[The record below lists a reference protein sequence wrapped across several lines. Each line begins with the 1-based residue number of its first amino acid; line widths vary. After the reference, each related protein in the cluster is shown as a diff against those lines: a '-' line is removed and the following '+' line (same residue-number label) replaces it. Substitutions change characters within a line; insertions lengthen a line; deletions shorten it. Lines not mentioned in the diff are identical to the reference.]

1 MQINQSVNQSVS
13 QTTLQTLETALQTCM
28 LADKHALRRK
38 LRDVADLIKLADE
51 NARLKSQRLLGEI
64 AQKVRTSQQKYA
76 ARLASLPKPEYPLE
90 LPVSARRDEIAAA
103 ISKNQV
109 VIVCGETGSGKTTQL
124 PKICLELGRGVA
136 GFIGHTQPRRIAAR
150 SVASRIAQELNSPLG
165 EVVGYKVRFNDKI
178 TEGSYVKLMTDGILL
193 AETQGDKFLNAY
205 DTIIIDEAH
214 ERSLNIDFLLGYLK
228 QLLPKRPDLKV
239 IVTSATIDATRFSSH
254 FSAQTSVGVI
264 KAAPVIEV
272 SGRTY
277 PVEIR
282 YRPLG
287 SAGFRAKESA
297 QAENAQF
304 DLDEETDT
312 TLDNIP
318 AGSILGITKKAKTES
333 RWLEEDDEEEAIE
346 EAIMD
351 AADDLLRQGDGDILV
366 FLPGEREIRD
376 VAEHLRKY
384 QGRSTKL
391 KHIEVLPLFARLS
404 IEDQQKIFKPHS
416 ARRIVLATNV
426 AETSLTVP
434 GIKYVIDAGLARM
447 NRYSVRAKV
456 EQLQIEKISQA
467 AAKQRAGRCG
477 RVSNGICVR
486 LYSEQD
492 FDGRPEFTEPEIL
505 RSSLASVILRMAAL
519 RLGDIG
525 DFPFIES
532 PSSRLIADGY
542 LLLQELGAV
551 DSNRQITEIGL
562 QLAKLPLD
570 PRVGRMILAAK
581 RENCLSEILVI
592 ASVLSMQDPRERPM
606 DKREAADNA
615 HAKFIGEGSDFM
627 SYLKIW
633 DFYDSALKT
642 KKSNKDLLNICHANF
657 LSFLRLKEWRELH
670 GQILQIVEELG
681 FLIPSPFKGEGKDGG
696 KNLAHISK
704 TSPSRPISP
713 SPQPLS
719 HQGRGVLSSSPQ
731 QRKTPYPLVGE
742 GVHVLES
749 AKEATFEQIHKSL
762 LAGLLGNIGFKDG
775 DNDSYA
781 GARGIRF
788 FVAPGS
794 GLKKIR
800 PKWVIAAELVD
811 TSKLYARCVAKIE
824 PDWIEPLARGLT
836 ESTYSDPRWDRKMGM
851 VNAWERVS
859 LYGLTIIPKRRV
871 HYGPINPTESR
882 EIFIREAL
890 ALGELDTKAR
900 FYVENERLIAEVEE
914 LEHKARRQDVL
925 VDEHQLFAFYDSKV
939 PADITNAA
947 SFEQWREGA
956 EKLNPRLLY
965 LTRDDLMRHGAD
977 AITAVQFPE
986 TLLLRQF
993 GRSDALVANH
1003 SKGNRD
1009 EGVAP
1014 TNVLI
1019 SLKYRF
1025 EPSHILDGVT
1035 AAVPLALLN
1044 QLDPT
1049 PTEWLVPGMLRE
1061 KLTYLIKALPKAFRR
1076 VCVPVP
1082 EFVTGFLDEISNPT
1096 SSFRRKSESSDLTTT
1111 TLDSDFRRNDGKGD
1125 DEWQN
1130 LPLLETLAAYIQ
1142 HKTTLKISKD
1152 DWVLAEMPVHHLMN
1166 FSIVDDA
1173 GRELAMGRDW
1183 RALQKQLGQAAQ
1195 LTFRN
1200 TSPDIEKTGL
1210 KQWDFGDLPQT
1221 LSFERD
1227 SLKVTGYPALED
1239 NIDAVSVKL
1248 FDTAREAEISHRQ
1261 GVCRLM
1267 RFELQAQIKQ
1277 LEKGLPNFNQYAL
1290 AFRSIISPDDLREDM
1305 LTAIADRAFIGE
1317 DDLPRTNA
1325 DFMKLKARARTRLPA
1340 VSEAIARQAQAIA
1353 TEYQLLAAKQA
1364 QMPATVNRLKRD
1376 VESQTQLLV
1385 YKNCFTQTPW
1395 EYLQNIPRYLKAL
1408 RLRIEKQPA
1417 NPERD
1422 GKNAASVG
1430 ALWQKWQDKINQLQT
1445 AGSLILPALQDYRWL
1460 IEELRVSLFAQEL
1473 KTPFPVSIKRL
1484 EKTWAEINH

>member
-1 MQINQSVNQSVS
+1 MNANKLVNQQSFV
-13 QTTLQTLETALQTCM
+13 LNPANLETVLQICM
-28 LADKHALRRK
+28 LSDRHGLRRK
-38 LRDVADLIKLADE
+38 LRDVADLQRLANE
-51 NARLKSQRLLGEI
+51 NSISKAQRLLGEI
-64 AQKVRTSQQKYA
+64 SQTIHKSQQKYQQ
-76 ARLASLPKPEYPLE
+76 RLASLPKPEYPLE
-90 LPVSARRDEIAAA
+90 LPVSSRRDEISEA
-103 ISKNQV
+103 IKKNQV

-124 PKICLELGRGVA
+124 PKICLELGRGVS
-136 GFIGHTQPRRIAAR
+136 GLIGHTQPRRIAAR
-150 SVASRIAQELNSPLG
+150 SVASRIAQELQSPLG
-165 EVVGYKVRFNDKI
+165 EVVGYKVRFNDKLS
-178 TEGSYVKLMTDGILL
+178 ESSYIKLMTDGILL

-228 QLLPKRPDLKV
+228 QLLPKRPDLKI
-239 IVTSATIDATRFSSH
+239 IVTSATIDADRFSKH
-254 FSAQTSVGVI
+254 FND
-264 KAAPVIEV
+264 APVIEV

-287 SAGFRAKESA
+287 KAGFRAKESA
-297 QAENAQF
+297 DAENAQF
-304 DLDEETDT
+304 DLEDET
-312 TLDNIP
+312 IF
-318 AGSILGITKKAKTES
+318 GIARKAKTEA

-346 EAIMD
+346 EAILD

-376 VAEHLRKY
+376 VADHLRKY
-384 QGRSTKL
+384 QGRSAKL

-416 ARRIVLATNV
+416 LRRIVLATNV

-434 GIKYVIDAGLARM
+434 GIKYVIDAGLARV
-447 NRYSVRAKV
+447 NRYSPRAKV

-486 LYSEQD
+486 LYSEED
-492 FDGRPEFTEPEIL
+492 FNGRYEFTEPEIL
-505 RSSLASVILRMAAL
+505 RSSLAAVILRMAAL
-519 RLGDIG
+519 RLGDVTE
-525 DFPFIES
+525 FPFIEA

-551 DSNRQITEIGL
+551 NAQRQITETGL

-581 RENCLSEILVI
+581 REHCLKEILII
-592 ASVLSMQDPRERPM
+592 ASVLSIQDPRERPM
-606 DKREAADNA
+606 DKREAADQA
-615 HAKFIGEGSDFM
+615 HSKFAADSSDFM
-627 SYLKIW
+627 GYLKLW
-633 DFYDSALKT
+633 DFFDNALKT
-642 KKSNKDLLNICHANF
+642 KKSNKDLLNQCHSNF

-670 GQILQIVEELG
+670 GQLLEIVEEMG
-681 FLIPSPFKGEGKDGG
+681 FKRNE
-696 KNLAHISK
+696 
-704 TSPSRPISP
+704 
-713 SPQPLS
+713 
-719 HQGRGVLSSSPQ
+719 
-731 QRKTPYPLVGE
+731 
-742 GVHVLES
+742 
-749 AKEATFEQIHKSL
+749 KEATYEQVHKAL

-775 DNDSYA
+775 ESESYA

-788 FVAPGS
+788 HIAPGS
-794 GLKKIR
+794 SLKKAR

-824 PDWIEPLARGLT
+824 PDWIEPLARGLS
-836 ESTYSDPRWDRKMGM
+836 ESQYSDPRWDRKMGM

-871 HYGPINPTESR
+871 HYGPINPKESR

-890 ALGELDTKAR
+890 ANGEFDTRAA
-900 FYVENERLIAEVEE
+900 FFIANEKLIAEVEE

-925 VDEHQLFAFYDSKV
+925 IDEHQLFAFYDSKI
-939 PADITNAA
+939 PADIFNAA
-947 SFEQWREGA
+947 SFEKWRMDA

-977 AITAVQFPE
+977 AVTAVQFPE
-986 TLLLRQF
+986 KILL
-993 GRSDALVANH
+993 D
-1003 SKGNRD
+1003 
-1009 EGVAP
+1009 GVE
-1014 TNVLI
+1014 I

-1025 EPSHILDGVT
+1025 EPGHVLDGVT

-1044 QLDPT
+1044 QLDPM

-1061 KLTYLIKALPKAFRR
+1061 KLTYLIKVLPKTYRR

-1082 EFVTGFLDEISNPT
+1082 EFVTGFLGYIENKPMA
-1096 SSFRRKSESSDLTTT
+1096 
-1111 TLDSDFRRNDGKGD
+1111 
-1125 DEWQN
+1125 
-1130 LPLLETLAAYIQ
+1130 PLLETLAAYIQ
-1142 HKTTLKISKD
+1142 QKTTLKISKE
-1152 DWVLAEMPVHHLMN
+1152 DWSLSEIPPHHLMN
-1166 FSIVDDA
+1166 FSVLDDA

-1183 RALQKQLGQAAQ
+1183 NSLKKQLGSAAQ

-1200 TSPDIEKTGL
+1200 TSPSIEKTGL
-1210 KQWDFGDLPQT
+1210 KQWDFGDLPRT

-1227 SLKVTGYPALED
+1227 GLKVTGYPALED
-1239 NIDAVSVKL
+1239 DIEAVSVRL
-1248 FDTAREAEISHRQ
+1248 FDTESEAELSHRK

-1267 RFELQAQIKQ
+1267 RFELKEQIKQ
-1277 LEKGLPNFNQYAL
+1277 LEKSLPNFNQYAL
-1290 AFRSIISPDDLREDM
+1290 SLRNIMSPEELREDM
-1305 LTAIADRAFIGE
+1305 LIAIADRAFIGE
-1317 DDLPRTNA
+1317 DELPRTNA

-1340 VSEAIARQAQAIA
+1340 VTEAVARQAQAIT
-1353 TEYQLLAAKQA
+1353 TEYQLLMNQQAK
-1364 QMPATVNRLKRD
+1364 MPATINRLKRD
-1376 VESQTQLLV
+1376 LDTQVSFLV
-1385 YKNCFTQTPW
+1385 YKGCFSQTPW
-1395 EYLQNIPRYLKAL
+1395 EYLQQIPRYLKAL

-1422 GKNAASVG
+1422 GKNAASIG
-1430 ALWQKWQDKINQLQT
+1430 LIWQKWQDKINQIN
-1445 AGSLILPALQDYRWL
+1445 ASGRLIPRALQDYRWL

-1484 EKTWAEINH
+1484 EKTWQDLTNS

>member
-1 MQINQSVNQSVS
+1 MQTSPLNIPQLLKSLSS
-13 QTTLQTLETALQTCM
+13 CM
-28 LADKHALRRK
+28 LADKFRLRSQLNQAQSQISQNKPIEKSLAEVARK
-38 LRDVADLIKLADE
+38 IQQSQAKYQH
-51 NARLKSQRLLGEI
+51 RL
-64 AQKVRTSQQKYA
+64 TN
-76 ARLASLPKPEYPLE
+76 LPKPEYPLE
-90 LPVSARRDEIAAA
+90 LPVSGKKAEIAAA
-103 ISKNQV
+103 IASNQV
-109 VIVCGETGSGKTTQL
+109 VIICGETGSGKTTQI

-136 GFIGHTQPRRIAAR
+136 GLIGHTQPRRIAAR
-150 SVASRIAQELNSPLG
+150 SVASRIAQELQSPLG
-165 EVVGYKVRFNDKI
+165 EVVGYKVRFNDKLS
-178 TEGSYVKLMTDGILL
+178 ECSYVKLMTDGILL
-193 AETQGDKFLNAY
+193 AETQGDKFLHAY

-239 IVTSATIDATRFSSH
+239 IVTSATIDADRFSKH
-254 FSAQTSVGVI
+254 FNG
-264 KAAPVIEV
+264 APVIEV

-287 SAGFRAKESA
+287 KGGYRSKESVES
-297 QAENAQF
+297 ENAQF
-304 DLDEETDT
+304 DADDET
-312 TLDNIP
+312 IF
-318 AGSILGITKKAKTES
+318 GIARKAKTEA

-376 VAEHLRKY
+376 TAEHLRKY
-384 QGRSTKL
+384 QGRSAKL

-404 IEDQQKIFKPHS
+404 IEDQQKIFRPHS
-416 ARRIVLATNV
+416 SRRIVLATNV

-447 NRYSVRAKV
+447 NRYSTRAKV
-456 EQLQIEKISQA
+456 EQLQIEKVSQA

-486 LYSEQD
+486 LYSEVD
-492 FDGRPEFTEPEIL
+492 FDSRPEFTEPEIL

-519 RLGDIG
+519 RLGDVTE
-525 DFPFIES
+525 FPFIEP
-532 PSSRLIADGY
+532 PSTRLIADGY

-551 DSNRQITEIGL
+551 DSKRQITETGL

-581 RENCLSEILVI
+581 RENCLSEILII

-615 HAKFIGEGSDFM
+615 HSKFATEGSDFM

-633 DFYDSALKT
+633 DFYDNALKT
-642 KKSNKDLLNICHANF
+642 KKSNKDLLNQCHANF

-670 GQILQIVEELG
+670 RQIKQITEELG
-681 FLIPSPFKGEGKDGG
+681 LKLNVEPA
-696 KNLAHISK
+696 N
-704 TSPSRPISP
+704 
-713 SPQPLS
+713 
-719 HQGRGVLSSSPQ
+719 
-731 QRKTPYPLVGE
+731 
-742 GVHVLES
+742 
-749 AKEATFEQIHKSL
+749 FEQIHKAL

-794 GLKKIR
+794 TLKKTR

-836 ESTYSDPRWDRKMGM
+836 ESQYSDPRWDRKMGM

-871 HYGPINPTESR
+871 HYGPINSQESR

-890 ALGELDTKAR
+890 ANGEFDTKSA
-900 FYVENERLIAEVEE
+900 FFTANERLIAEVEE

-925 VDEHQLFAFYDSKV
+925 VDEHQLFAFYDSKI
-939 PADITNAA
+939 PADIFNAA
-947 SFEQWREGA
+947 SFEKWREGA
-956 EKLNPRLLY
+956 EKLNPKLLY

-986 TLLLRQF
+986 KMVLRGIDGKQ
-993 GRSDALVANH
+993 SI
-1003 SKGNRD
+1003 
-1009 EGVAP
+1009 EIP
-1014 TNVLI
+1014 
-1019 SLKYRF
+1019 LKYRF

-1035 AAVPLALLN
+1035 ATVPLALLN

-1049 PTEWLVPGMLRE
+1049 ATEWLVPGMLRE
-1061 KLTYLIKALPKAFRR
+1061 KLTYLVKALPKNFRR

-1082 EFVTGFLDEISNPT
+1082 EFVTGFLEQNPIAQAPI
-1096 SSFRRKSESSDLTTT
+1096 K
-1111 TLDSDFRRNDGKGD
+1111 
-1125 DEWQN
+1125 
-1130 LPLLETLAAYIQ
+1130 PLLAAHIQ
-1142 HKTTLKISKD
+1142 RVTTLKIGVE
-1152 DWVLAEMPVHHLMN
+1152 DWVDETPTHLLMN
-1166 FSIVDDA
+1166 FSVVDDA

-1227 SLKVTGYPALED
+1227 GLKVTGYPALED
-1239 NIDAVSVKL
+1239 NIDSVSVKL
-1248 FDTAREAEISHRQ
+1248 FDTAIEADANLRK

-1267 RFELQAQIKQ
+1267 RFELKEQIKQ
-1277 LEKGLPNFNQYAL
+1277 LEKSLPNFNQYAL
-1290 AFRSIISPDDLREDM
+1290 TFRNIMSPDDLREDM
-1305 LTAIADRAFIGE
+1305 ITAIADRAFIGE

-1325 DFMKLKARARTRLPA
+1325 DFMKLKTRARTRLPA
-1340 VSEAIARQAQAIA
+1340 VSQAIVRQVQAVA
-1353 TEYQLLAAKQA
+1353 TEYQALINMQAK
-1364 QMPATVNRLKRD
+1364 MPATVNRLKKD
-1376 VESQTQLLV
+1376 VESQISCLV

-1395 EYLQNIPRYLKAL
+1395 EYLQHIPRYLKAL
-1408 RLRIEKQPA
+1408 NLRIQKQPA
-1417 NPERD
+1417 NPDRD

-1430 ALWQKWQDKINQLQT
+1430 LIWQKWQDKMNSLQQ
-1445 AGSLILPALQDYRWL
+1445 SHMNIPPALQDFRWL

-1473 KTPFPVSIKRL
+1473 KTPMPISTKRL
-1484 EKTWAEINH
+1484 DKIWAEMRF

>member
-1 MQINQSVNQSVS
+1 
-13 QTTLQTLETALQTCM
+13 M
-28 LADKHALRRK
+28 LADKLRLRSQLNQAQSQISQNKPIEKSLAEVALK
-38 LRDVADLIKLADE
+38 IQQSQAKYQ
-51 NARLKSQRLLGEI
+51 QRL
-64 AQKVRTSQQKYA
+64 AN
-76 ARLASLPKPEYPLE
+76 LPKPEYPLE
-90 LPVSARRDEIAAA
+90 LPVSGKKAEIAAA
-103 ISKNQV
+103 IASNQV
-109 VIVCGETGSGKTTQL
+109 VIICGETGSGKTTQI

-136 GFIGHTQPRRIAAR
+136 GLIGHTQPRRIAAR
-150 SVASRIAQELNSPLG
+150 SVASRIAQELQSPLG
-165 EVVGYKVRFNDKI
+165 EVVGYKVRFNDKLS
-178 TEGSYVKLMTDGILL
+178 EGTYVKLMTDGILL

-239 IVTSATIDATRFSSH
+239 IVTSATIDADRFSKH
-254 FSAQTSVGVI
+254 FNG
-264 KAAPVIEV
+264 APVIEV

-287 SAGFRAKESA
+287 KAGFRTKETGEP
-297 QAENAQF
+297 ENAQF
-304 DLDEETDT
+304 DADDET
-312 TLDNIP
+312 IF
-318 AGSILGITKKAKTES
+318 GIARKAKTEA

-366 FLPGEREIRD
+366 FLPGEREICD
-376 VAEHLRKY
+376 TAEHLRKY
-384 QGRSTKL
+384 QGRSAKL

-416 ARRIVLATNV
+416 SRRIVLATNV

-447 NRYSVRAKV
+447 NRYSTRAKV

-486 LYSEQD
+486 LYSEVD
-492 FDGRPEFTEPEIL
+492 FDSRPEFTEPEIL

-519 RLGDIG
+519 RLGDVTE
-525 DFPFIES
+525 FPFIEP
-532 PSSRLIADGY
+532 PSTRLIADGY

-551 DSNRQITEIGL
+551 DSKRQITETGL

-581 RENCLSEILVI
+581 RENCLSEILII

-615 HAKFIGEGSDFM
+615 HSKFATEGSDFM

-633 DFYDSALKT
+633 DFYDNALKT
-642 KKSNKDLLNICHANF
+642 KKSNKDLLNQCHANF

-670 GQILQIVEELG
+670 GQIKQITEELE
-681 FLIPSPFKGEGKDGG
+681 LKLNVEPA
-696 KNLAHISK
+696 N
-704 TSPSRPISP
+704 
-713 SPQPLS
+713 
-719 HQGRGVLSSSPQ
+719 
-731 QRKTPYPLVGE
+731 
-742 GVHVLES
+742 
-749 AKEATFEQIHKSL
+749 FEQIHKAL

-775 DNDSYA
+775 DSDSYA

-794 GLKKIR
+794 TLKKTR

-811 TSKLYARCVAKIE
+811 TSKLYARCMAKIE

-836 ESTYSDPRWDRKMGM
+836 ESQYSDPRWDRKMGM

-871 HYGPINPTESR
+871 HYGPINPQESR

-890 ALGELDTKAR
+890 ANGKFDTKSA
-900 FYVENERLIAEVEE
+900 FFTANERLIAEVEE

-939 PADITNAA
+939 PADIFNAA
-947 SFEQWREGA
+947 SFEKWREGA
-956 EKLNPRLLY
+956 EKLNPKLLY

-977 AITAVQFPE
+977 TITAVQFPE
-986 TLLLRQF
+986 KMVL
-993 GRSDALVANH
+993 S
-1003 SKGNRD
+1003 
-1009 EGVAP
+1009 GVDGKQSIEIP
-1014 TNVLI
+1014 
-1019 SLKYRF
+1019 LKYRF

-1049 PTEWLVPGMLRE
+1049 ATEWLVPGMLRE
-1061 KLTYLIKALPKAFRR
+1061 KLTYLVKALPKNFRR

-1082 EFVTGFLDEISNPT
+1082 EFVTEFLEQNPIAQAPI
-1096 SSFRRKSESSDLTTT
+1096 K
-1111 TLDSDFRRNDGKGD
+1111 
-1125 DEWQN
+1125 
-1130 LPLLETLAAYIQ
+1130 PLLAAHIQ
-1142 HKTTLKISKD
+1142 RVTTLKIGVE
-1152 DWVLAEMPVHHLMN
+1152 DWVDETPAHLLMN
-1166 FSIVDDA
+1166 FSVVDDA

-1227 SLKVTGYPALED
+1227 GLKVTGYPALED
-1239 NIDAVSVKL
+1239 NIDSVSVKL
-1248 FDTAREAEISHRQ
+1248 FDTAIEADENLRK

-1267 RFELQAQIKQ
+1267 RFELKEQIKQ
-1277 LEKGLPNFNQYAL
+1277 LEKSLPNFNHYAL
-1290 AFRSIISPDDLREDM
+1290 TFRNIMSPDDLREDM
-1305 LTAIADRAFIGE
+1305 ITAIADRAFIGADE
-1317 DDLPRTNA
+1317 LPRTNA

-1340 VSEAIARQAQAIA
+1340 VSQAIVRQVQAVA
-1353 TEYQLLAAKQA
+1353 TEYQALINMQAK
-1364 QMPATVNRLKRD
+1364 MPATVNRLKKD
-1376 VESQTQLLV
+1376 VESQISCLV

-1395 EYLQNIPRYLKAL
+1395 EYLQHIPRYLKAL
-1408 RLRIEKQPA
+1408 NLRIQKQPS
-1417 NPERD
+1417 NPDRD

-1430 ALWQKWQDKINQLQT
+1430 LIWQKWQDKMNNLQQ
-1445 AGSLILPALQDYRWL
+1445 AHMDIPPALQDFRWL

-1473 KTPFPVSIKRL
+1473 KTPMPISTKRL
-1484 EKTWAEINH
+1484 DKIWAEMRF

>member
-1 MQINQSVNQSVS
+1 MTRFSKADGDGMIKFASMIESKP
-13 QTTLQTLETALQTCM
+13 LQLIPANFEAALQACM
-28 LADKHALRRK
+28 LADRYTMRRK
-38 LRDVADLIKLADE
+38 MQEVRVLQKAGDEKSLAK
-51 NARLKSQRLLGEI
+51 AQRLTNEI
-64 AQKVRTSQQKYA
+64 AQKLHTSQKKYQQ
-76 ARLASLPKPEYPLE
+76 RLAALPKPEYPLE
-90 LPVSARRDEIAAA
+90 LPVSGKKDEISAA
-103 ISKNQV
+103 IMKNQV

-124 PKICLELGRGVA
+124 PKICLELGRGVS
-136 GFIGHTQPRRIAAR
+136 GLIGHTQPRRIAAR

-165 EVVGYKVRFNDKI
+165 EVVGYKVRFNDKLS
-178 TEGSYVKLMTDGILL
+178 ESSYVKLMTDGILL

-228 QLLPKRPDLKV
+228 QLLPKRPDLKI
-239 IVTSATIDATRFSSH
+239 IVTSATIDADRFSKH
-254 FSAQTSVGVI
+254 FNG
-264 KAAPVIEV
+264 APVIEV

-287 SAGFRAKESA
+287 AAGFRAREMA
-297 QAENAQF
+297 EAENAQF
-304 DLDEETDT
+304 DLEDET
-312 TLDNIP
+312 IF
-318 AGSILGITKKAKTES
+318 GIARKAKTEA

-376 VAEHLRKY
+376 VTEHLRKY
-384 QGRSTKL
+384 QGRSAKL

-404 IEDQQKIFKPHS
+404 IEDQQKIFKSHS
-416 ARRIVLATNV
+416 SRRIVLATNV

-434 GIKYVIDAGLARM
+434 GIKYVIDAGLARV
-447 NRYSVRAKV
+447 NRYSTRAKV

-492 FDGRPEFTEPEIL
+492 FNGRPEFTEPEIL
-505 RSSLASVILRMAAL
+505 RSSLAAVILRMAAL
-519 RLGDIG
+519 RLGDVTE
-525 DFPFIES
+525 FPFIEA

-551 DSNRQITEIGL
+551 DARRQITETGL

-581 RENCLSEILVI
+581 RERCLREILII
-592 ASVLSMQDPRERPM
+592 ASVLSIQDPRERPM

-615 HAKFIGEGSDFM
+615 HAKFAGEGSDFM
-627 SYLKIW
+627 SYLKLW
-633 DFYDSALKT
+633 DFFDSALKT
-642 KKSNKDLLNICHANF
+642 KKSNKDLLNQCHSNF

-670 GQILQIVEELG
+670 GQLLDIVSEME
-681 FLIPSPFKGEGKDGG
+681 FKLNE
-696 KNLAHISK
+696 
-704 TSPSRPISP
+704 
-713 SPQPLS
+713 
-719 HQGRGVLSSSPQ
+719 
-731 QRKTPYPLVGE
+731 
-742 GVHVLES
+742 
-749 AKEATFEQIHKSL
+749 KEANFEQIHKAL

-775 DNDSYA
+775 ESESYA

-794 GLKKIR
+794 TLKKQR

-836 ESTYSDPRWDRKMGM
+836 ESSYSDPRWDRKMGM

-871 HYGPINPTESR
+871 HYGPIDPKESR

-890 ALGELDTKAR
+890 ANGEFDTRAA
-900 FYVENERLIAEVEE
+900 FFTANERLIAEVEE

-925 VDEHQLFAFYDSKV
+925 VDEHQLFTFYDAKI
-939 PADITNAA
+939 PADIYNAA
-947 SFEQWREGA
+947 SFEKWREEA
-956 EKLNPRLLY
+956 EKANPKLLY

-986 TLLLRQF
+986 KIML
-993 GRSDALVANH
+993 D
-1003 SKGNRD
+1003 
-1009 EGVAP
+1009 GVEV
-1014 TNVLI
+1014 T
-1019 SLKYRF
+1019 LKYRF
-1025 EPSHILDGVT
+1025 EPGHVLDGVT
-1035 AAVPLALLN
+1035 ATIPLALLN
-1044 QLDPT
+1044 QLNPVQ
-1049 PTEWLVPGMLRE
+1049 TEWLVPGMLRE
-1061 KLTYLIKALPKAFRR
+1061 KLTYLIKALPKTFRR

-1082 EFVTGFLDEISNPT
+1082 EFVTGFLEKNKVGEGAIKP
-1096 SSFRRKSESSDLTTT
+1096 
-1111 TLDSDFRRNDGKGD
+1111 
-1125 DEWQN
+1125 
-1130 LPLLETLAAYIQ
+1130 TLAAYIQ
-1142 HKTTLKISKD
+1142 RETTLKISAE
-1152 DWVLAEMPVHHLMN
+1152 DWTDETPAHLLMN
-1166 FSIVDDA
+1166 FSIIDDA

-1183 RALQKQLGQAAQ
+1183 NALKKQLGSAAQ

-1200 TSPDIEKTGL
+1200 ASPDIEKTGL

-1227 SLKVTGYPALED
+1227 GLKVTGYPALED
-1239 NIDAVSVKL
+1239 DVDTVSVKL
-1248 FDTAREAEISHRQ
+1248 FDTEREAEQSHRK

-1267 RFELQAQIKQ
+1267 RFELKEQMKQ
-1277 LEKGLPNFNQYAL
+1277 LEKSLPNFNQYAL
-1290 AFRSIISPDDLREDM
+1290 VLRNVMSPDDLRDDM
-1305 LTAIADRAFIGE
+1305 ITAIADRAFIGE

-1325 DFMKLKARARTRLPA
+1325 DFMKLKQRARTRLPA
-1340 VSEAIARQAQAIA
+1340 VTEAVARQAQAIA
-1353 TEYQLLAAKQA
+1353 TEYQLLTQKQG
-1364 QMPATVNRLKRD
+1364 QMAATVNRLKRD
-1376 VESQTQLLV
+1376 LEQQVSLLV
-1385 YKNCFTQTPW
+1385 YKGCFSQTPW

-1408 RLRIEKQPA
+1408 RLRIEKHPA

-1422 GKNAASVG
+1422 GKNAGSVG
-1430 ALWQKWQDKINQLQT
+1430 LIWQKWQDKINALNQAHLDIPQQL
-1445 AGSLILPALQDYRWL
+1445 LDFRWL

-1484 EKTWAEINH
+1484 EKIWQDMRF

>member
-1 MQINQSVNQSVS
+1 LNLTQSNIH
-13 QTTLQTLETALQTCM
+13 LDTCM
-28 LADKHALRRK
+28 LADRHALRRK
-38 LRDVADLIKLADE
+38 ARDANDLIKLKDE
-51 NARLKSQRLLGEI
+51 KSALKAQRLLGEI
-64 AQKVRTSQQKYA
+64 AQKVRTSQAKYS
-76 ARLASLPKPEYPLE
+76 ARLAGLPQPEYPLE
-90 LPVSARRDEIAAA
+90 LPVSSRRDEIAKA
-103 ISKNQV
+103 IQDNQV

-124 PKICLELGRGVA
+124 PKICLGLGRGVA
-136 GFIGHTQPRRIAAR
+136 GLIGHTQPRRIAAR

-165 EVVGYKVRFNDKI
+165 EVVGYKVRFNDKLS
-178 TEGSYVKLMTDGILL
+178 ESSYVKLMTDGILL
-193 AETQGDKFLNAY
+193 AETQGDKFLSAY

-239 IVTSATIDATRFSSH
+239 IVTSATIDADRFSKH
-254 FSAQTSVGVI
+254 FND
-264 KAAPVIEV
+264 APVIEV

-287 SAGFRAKESA
+287 SAGFRARESA
-297 QAENAQF
+297 EAENAQF
-304 DLDEETDT
+304 DLDDDT
-312 TLDNIP
+312 IF
-318 AGSILGITKKAKTES
+318 GIARKAKTEA

-376 VAEHLRKY
+376 TADHLRKY
-384 QGRSTKL
+384 QGRSAKL

-404 IEDQQKIFKPHS
+404 IEDQQKIFKSHS
-416 ARRIVLATNV
+416 SRRIVLATNV

-486 LYSEQD
+486 LYSEED
-492 FDGRPEFTEPEIL
+492 FNGRPEFTEPEIL
-505 RSSLASVILRMAAL
+505 RSSLAAVILRMAAL
-519 RLGDIG
+519 RLGDVTE
-525 DFPFIES
+525 FPFIEA

-551 DSNRQITEIGL
+551 NAQRQITEIGL

-581 RENCLSEILVI
+581 REGCLKEILII
-592 ASVLSMQDPRERPM
+592 ASVLSIQDPRERPM

-615 HAKFIGEGSDFM
+615 HAKFAGEGSDFM
-627 SYLKIW
+627 SYLKLW
-633 DFYDSALKT
+633 EWFDGALKT
-642 KKSNKDLLNICHANF
+642 KKSNKDLLNQCHANF

-670 GQILQIVEELG
+670 GQLLDIVQEME
-681 FLIPSPFKGEGKDGG
+681 FKLDDKV
-696 KNLAHISK
+696 
-704 TSPSRPISP
+704 TSDIVKYE
-713 SPQPLS
+713 Q
-719 HQGRGVLSSSPQ
+719 
-731 QRKTPYPLVGE
+731 
-742 GVHVLES
+742 VHK
-749 AKEATFEQIHKSL
+749 AL

-775 DNDSYA
+775 ESESYA

-788 FVAPGS
+788 HIAPGS
-794 GLKKIR
+794 TLKKTR

-811 TSKLYARCVAKIE
+811 TTKLYARCVAKIE

-836 ESTYSDPRWDRKMGM
+836 ESQYSDPRWDRKMGM

-871 HYGPINPTESR
+871 HYGPINPQESR

-890 ALGELDTKAR
+890 ANGEFDSKAA
-900 FYVENERLIAEVEE
+900 FFVANERLIAEVEE

-925 VDEHQLFAFYDSKV
+925 VDEHQLFAFYDSKI
-939 PADITNAA
+939 PADIFQAA
-947 SFEQWREGA
+947 TFEKWREGA
-956 EKLNPRLLY
+956 EKLNPKLLY
-965 LTRDDLMRHGAD
+965 LTRDDLMRHDAD

-986 TLLLRQF
+986 KMQL
-993 GRSDALVANH
+993 GDIN
-1003 SKGNRD
+1003 D
-1009 EGVAP
+1009 GVE
-1014 TNVLI
+1014 TN
-1019 SLKYRF
+1019 LKYRF
-1025 EPSHILDGVT
+1025 EPGHILDGVT
-1035 AAVPLALLN
+1035 ATIPLALLN

-1061 KLTYLIKALPKAFRR
+1061 KLTYLIKALPKSFRR

-1082 EFVTGFLDEISNPT
+1082 EFVTGFLQHAENQT
-1096 SSFRRKSESSDLTTT
+1096 
-1111 TLDSDFRRNDGKGD
+1111 
-1125 DEWQN
+1125 N
-1130 LPLLETLAAYIQ
+1130 LPLLDTLASYIQ
-1142 HKTTLKISKD
+1142 HKTTLKISQH
-1152 DWVLAEMPVHHLMN
+1152 DWVLNDIPPHHLMN
-1166 FSIVDDA
+1166 FSVVDDA

-1200 TSPDIEKTGL
+1200 TSPDIEKTNL

-1227 SLKVTGYPALED
+1227 GLKVTGYPALED
-1239 NIDAVSVKL
+1239 NLDSVSVKL
-1248 FDTAREAEISHRQ
+1248 FDTAQEAEANHRR
-1261 GVCRLM
+1261 GVVRLM
-1267 RFELQAQIKQ
+1267 RFELKEQIKQ

-1290 AFRSIISPDDLREDM
+1290 VLRNIMSPDDLREDM

-1317 DDLPRTNA
+1317 DDLPRSNA
-1325 DFMKLKARARTRLPA
+1325 EFMQLKQRARTRLPA

-1353 TEYQLLAAKQA
+1353 TEYQSLINSQAK
-1364 QMPATVNRLKRD
+1364 MPATVNRLKKD
-1376 VESQTQLLV
+1376 VEQQVQLLV

-1395 EYLQNIPRYLKAL
+1395 AYLQNVPRYLKAL
-1408 RLRIEKQPA
+1408 NLRIQKQPA

-1422 GKNAASVG
+1422 SKNAASVG
-1430 ALWQKWQDKINQLQT
+1430 VLWQKWQDKMHQMQQ
-1445 AGSLILPALQDYRWL
+1445 AGSLISPALQDYRWL

-1484 EKTWAEINH
+1484 EKTWQEINY

>member
-1 MQINQSVNQSVS
+1 MIKFASMNESKPVQLIPANFDA
-13 QTTLQTLETALQTCM
+13 ALQACM
-28 LADKHALRRK
+28 LADRYTLRRK
-38 LRDVADLIKLADE
+38 MQEVRVLQKTGDE
-51 NARLKSQRLLGEI
+51 KSQAKAQRLMNEI
-64 AQKVRTSQQKYA
+64 AQKLHTSQKKYQQ
-76 ARLASLPKPEYPLE
+76 RLTALPKPEYPLE
-90 LPVSARRDEIAAA
+90 LPVSGRKDEISAA
-103 ISKNQV
+103 IMKNQV

-124 PKICLELGRGVA
+124 PKICLELGRGVS
-136 GFIGHTQPRRIAAR
+136 GLIGHTQPRRIAAR

-165 EVVGYKVRFNDKI
+165 EVVGYKVRFNDKLS
-178 TEGSYVKLMTDGILL
+178 ESSYVKLMTDGILL

-228 QLLPKRPDLKV
+228 QLLPKRPDLKI
-239 IVTSATIDATRFSSH
+239 IVTSATIDADRFSKH
-254 FSAQTSVGVI
+254 FNG
-264 KAAPVIEV
+264 APVIEV

-287 SAGFRAKESA
+287 AAGFRAREMA
-297 QAENAQF
+297 EAENAQF
-304 DLDEETDT
+304 DLEDET
-312 TLDNIP
+312 IF
-318 AGSILGITKKAKTES
+318 GISRKAKTEA

-346 EAIMD
+346 EAILD

-376 VAEHLRKY
+376 VTEHLRKY
-384 QGRSTKL
+384 QGRSAKL

-404 IEDQQKIFKPHS
+404 IEDQQKIFKSHS
-416 ARRIVLATNV
+416 SRRIVLATNV

-434 GIKYVIDAGLARM
+434 GIKYVIDAGLARV
-447 NRYSVRAKV
+447 NRYSTRAKV

-505 RSSLASVILRMAAL
+505 RSSLAAVILRMAAL
-519 RLGDIG
+519 RLGDVTE
-525 DFPFIES
+525 FPFIEA

-551 DSNRQITEIGL
+551 DARRQITETGL

-581 RENCLSEILVI
+581 REHCLREILII
-592 ASVLSMQDPRERPM
+592 ASVLSIQDPRERPM

-615 HAKFIGEGSDFM
+615 HAKFAGEGSDFM
-627 SYLKIW
+627 SYLKLW
-633 DFYDSALKT
+633 DFFDSALKT
-642 KKSNKDLLNICHANF
+642 KKSNKDLLNQCHSNF

-670 GQILQIVEELG
+670 GQLLDIVSDME
-681 FLIPSPFKGEGKDGG
+681 FKLNE
-696 KNLAHISK
+696 
-704 TSPSRPISP
+704 
-713 SPQPLS
+713 
-719 HQGRGVLSSSPQ
+719 
-731 QRKTPYPLVGE
+731 
-742 GVHVLES
+742 
-749 AKEATFEQIHKSL
+749 KEANFEQIHKAL

-775 DNDSYA
+775 ESESYA

-794 GLKKIR
+794 TLKKLR

-836 ESTYSDPRWDRKMGM
+836 ESHYSDPRWDRKMGM

-871 HYGPINPTESR
+871 HYGPIDPKESR

-890 ALGELDTKAR
+890 ANGEFDTRAA
-900 FYVENERLIAEVEE
+900 FFTANERLIAEVEE

-925 VDEHQLFAFYDSKV
+925 VDEHQLFTFYDAKI
-939 PADITNAA
+939 PADIYNAA
-947 SFEQWREGA
+947 SFEKWREEA
-956 EKLNPRLLY
+956 EKTNPKLLY

-986 TLLLRQF
+986 KITL
-993 GRSDALVANH
+993 D
-1003 SKGNRD
+1003 
-1009 EGVAP
+1009 GVDV
-1014 TNVLI
+1014 T
-1019 SLKYRF
+1019 LKYRF
-1025 EPSHILDGVT
+1025 EPGHVLDGVT
-1035 AAVPLALLN
+1035 ATIPLALLN
-1044 QLDPT
+1044 QLNPVQ
-1049 PTEWLVPGMLRE
+1049 TEWLVPGMLRE
-1061 KLTYLIKALPKAFRR
+1061 KLTYLIKALPKTFRR

-1082 EFVTGFLDEISNPT
+1082 EFVTGFLEKNKVGEGAIKP
-1096 SSFRRKSESSDLTTT
+1096 
-1111 TLDSDFRRNDGKGD
+1111 
-1125 DEWQN
+1125 
-1130 LPLLETLAAYIQ
+1130 TLAAYIQ
-1142 HKTTLKISKD
+1142 HETTLKISAE
-1152 DWVLAEMPVHHLMN
+1152 DWTDEIPAHLLMN
-1166 FSIVDDA
+1166 FSVIDDA

-1183 RALQKQLGQAAQ
+1183 NALKKQLGSAAQ

-1200 TSPDIEKTGL
+1200 ASPDIEKTGL

-1227 SLKVTGYPALED
+1227 GLKVTGYPALED
-1239 NIDAVSVKL
+1239 DIDTVSVKL
-1248 FDTAREAEISHRQ
+1248 FDTEREAEQSHRK

-1267 RFELQAQIKQ
+1267 RFELKEQMKQ
-1277 LEKGLPNFNQYAL
+1277 LEKSLPNFNQYAL
-1290 AFRSIISPDDLREDM
+1290 VLRNVMSPEDLRDDM
-1305 LTAIADRAFIGE
+1305 ITAIADRAFIGE

-1325 DFMKLKARARTRLPA
+1325 DFMKLKQRARTRLPA
-1340 VSEAIARQAQAIA
+1340 VTEAVARQAQAIA
-1353 TEYQLLAAKQA
+1353 TEYQLLTQKQS
-1364 QMPATVNRLKRD
+1364 QMAATVNRLKRD
-1376 VESQTQLLV
+1376 LEQQVGQLV
-1385 YKNCFTQTPW
+1385 YKGCFSQTPW

-1408 RLRIEKQPA
+1408 RLRIEKHPA

-1422 GKNAASVG
+1422 GKNAGSVG
-1430 ALWQKWQDKINQLQT
+1430 LIWQKWQDKIN
-1445 AGSLILPALQDYRWL
+1445 ALNHAHLDIPQQVLDFRWL

-1484 EKTWAEINH
+1484 EKIWQDMRF

>member
-1 MQINQSVNQSVS
+1 MNQTKPAQLIPAN
-13 QTTLQTLETALQTCM
+13 LEAALASCM
-28 LADKHALRRK
+28 LADRFPLRRK
-38 LRDVADLIKLADE
+38 MQEIKALQKSADE
-51 NARLKSQRLLGEI
+51 KSQGKIQRLMNEV
-64 AQKVRTSQQKYA
+64 AQKLHTSNKKYQQ
-76 ARLASLPKPEYPLE
+76 RLDNLSKPEYPAE
-90 LPVSARRDEIAAA
+90 LPVSSKKDEIAAA
-103 ISKNQV
+103 ILKHQV

-124 PKICLELGRGVA
+124 PKICLELGRGVS
-136 GFIGHTQPRRIAAR
+136 GLIGHTQPRRIAAR

-165 EVVGYKVRFNDKI
+165 EVVGYKVRFNDKLS
-178 TEGSYVKLMTDGILL
+178 ESSYVKLMTDGILL

-239 IVTSATIDATRFSSH
+239 IVTSATIDAERFSKH
-254 FSAQTSVGVI
+254 FND
-264 KAAPVIEV
+264 APVIEV

-287 SAGFRAKESA
+287 AAGFRSREIAA
-297 QAENAQF
+297 AETVEF
-304 DLDEETDT
+304 DLEDDTD
-312 TLDNIP
+312 LSSGNL
-318 AGSILGITKKAKTES
+318 LGIPRKTKSEA

-346 EAIMD
+346 EAILD

-376 VAEHLRKY
+376 VADHLRKY
-384 QGRSTKL
+384 QGRSAKL

-404 IEDQQKIFKPHS
+404 IEDQQKIFKSHS

-434 GIKYVIDAGLARM
+434 GIKYVIDAGLARV
-447 NRYSVRAKV
+447 NRYSPRAKV

-486 LYSEQD
+486 LYSEED
-492 FDGRPEFTEPEIL
+492 FNARPEFTDPEIL

-519 RLGDIG
+519 RLGDVAE
-525 DFPFIES
+525 FPFIEA

-551 DSNRQITEIGL
+551 DARRQITETGL

-581 RENCLSEILVI
+581 REHCLKEILII
-592 ASVLSMQDPRERPM
+592 ASVLSIQDPRERPM

-615 HAKFIGEGSDFM
+615 HAKFAAEGSDFM
-627 SYLKIW
+627 SYLKLW
-633 DFYDSALKT
+633 DFFDHALKT
-642 KKSNKDLLNICHANF
+642 KKSNKDLLNQCHSNF

-670 GQILQIVEELG
+670 GQLLDIVEEMELVS
-681 FLIPSPFKGEGKDGG
+681 PSPLKGEGKGGG
-696 KNLAHISK
+696 KGSAIS
-704 TSPSRPISP
+704 TM
-713 SPQPLS
+713 
-719 HQGRGVLSSSPQ
+719 
-731 QRKTPYPLVGE
+731 
-742 GVHVLES
+742 LEN
-749 AKEATFEQIHKSL
+749 AKEASYEQIHKAL

-775 DNDSYA
+775 ESESYV

-788 FVAPGS
+788 HIAPGS
-794 GLKKIR
+794 TLKKQR
-800 PKWVIAAELVD
+800 PKWVMAAELVD

-836 ESTYSDPRWDRKMGM
+836 ESHYSDPRWDRKMGM

-871 HYGPINPTESR
+871 HYGPINTTESR

-890 ALGELDTKAR
+890 ANGEFDTRAP
-900 FYVENERLIAEVEE
+900 FFMANERLIAEVEE

-925 VDEHQLFAFYDSKV
+925 VDEHQLFAFYDARI
-939 PADITNAA
+939 PADIYNAA
-947 SFEQWREGA
+947 SFEKWRADA
-956 EKLNPRLLY
+956 EKSNPKLLY

-986 TLLLRQF
+986 KFML
-993 GRSDALVANH
+993 D
-1003 SKGNRD
+1003 
-1009 EGVAP
+1009 GVE
-1014 TNVLI
+1014 V

-1025 EPSHILDGVT
+1025 EPGHVLDGVT
-1035 AAVPLALLN
+1035 ATIPLALLN
-1044 QLDPT
+1044 QLNPVQ
-1049 PTEWLVPGMLRE
+1049 TEWLVPGMLRE
-1061 KLTYLIKALPKAFRR
+1061 KLTYLIKALPKTFRR

-1082 EFVTGFLDEISNPT
+1082 EFVTGFLEYIESNSL
-1096 SSFRRKSESSDLTTT
+1096 SSFPRRRESSQGDYVDTG
-1111 TLDSDFRRNDGKGD
+1111 LDSRLRGNDA
-1125 DEWQN
+1125 DEGV
-1130 LPLLETLAAYIQ
+1130 PLLETLAAYIEQ
-1142 HKTTLKISKD
+1142 KTTLKISKE
-1152 DWVLAEMPVHHLMN
+1152 DWNLSEIPAHHLMN

-1183 RALQKQLGQAAQ
+1183 NALKKQLGSAAQ

-1227 SLKVTGYPALED
+1227 GLKVTGYPALED
-1239 NIDAVSVKL
+1239 NVDSVSVKL
-1248 FDTAREAEISHRQ
+1248 FDTEREAEQSHRK

-1267 RFELQAQIKQ
+1267 RFELKEQMKQ
-1277 LEKGLPNFNQYAL
+1277 LEKSLPNFNQYAL
-1290 AFRSIISPDDLREDM
+1290 TLRNVMSPDDLREDM
-1305 LTAIADRAFIGE
+1305 ITAIADRAFIGE
-1317 DDLPRTNA
+1317 DELPRSNA
-1325 DFMKLKARARTRLPA
+1325 DFMKLKQRARTRLPA
-1340 VSEAIARQAQAIA
+1340 VTEAVARQAQAIA
-1353 TEYQLLAAKQA
+1353 TEYQLLMQKQG
-1364 QMPATVNRLKRD
+1364 QMSATVNRLKRD
-1376 VESQTQLLV
+1376 LEQQVGQLV
-1385 YKNCFTQTPW
+1385 FKGCFSQTPW
-1395 EYLQNIPRYLKAL
+1395 EHLQHLPRYLKAL
-1408 RLRIEKQPA
+1408 RLRIEKHPA
-1417 NPERD
+1417 NPDRD

-1430 ALWQKWQDKINQLQT
+1430 LIWQRWQDKVNALNQAHQDIPRELQE
-1445 AGSLILPALQDYRWL
+1445 YRWL

-1484 EKTWAEINH
+1484 DKTWQDMRF

>member
-1 MQINQSVNQSVS
+1 
-13 QTTLQTLETALQTCM
+13 M
-28 LADKHALRRK
+28 LADTHALRRK
-38 LRDVADLIKLADE
+38 LHDVADLQKLADE
-51 NARLKSQRLLGEI
+51 NAKLKAQRLLGEI
-64 AQKVRTSQQKYA
+64 AQKVHHSQKKFV
-76 ARLASLPKPEYPLE
+76 ARLANLPKPEYPLE
-90 LPVSARRDEIAAA
+90 LPVSARRDEIAEA
-103 ISKNQV
+103 IKNNQV

-124 PKICLELGRGVA
+124 PKICLELGRGVS
-136 GFIGHTQPRRIAAR
+136 GLIGHTQPRRIAAR

-178 TEGSYVKLMTDGILL
+178 TDSSYVKLMTDGILL

-228 QLLPKRPDLKV
+228 QLLPKRPDLKI
-239 IVTSATIDATRFSSH
+239 IVTSATIDAERFSSH
-254 FSAQTSVGVI
+254 FNG
-264 KAAPVIEV
+264 APVIEV

-287 SAGFRAKESA
+287 KAGFRAKESGE
-297 QAENAQF
+297 AENAQF
-304 DLDEETDT
+304 DLEDDT
-312 TLDNIP
+312 IF
-318 AGSILGITKKAKTES
+318 GIARKAKTEA

-376 VAEHLRKY
+376 TADHLRKY
-384 QGRSTKL
+384 QGRSAKL

-404 IEDQQKIFKPHS
+404 IEDQQKIFKSHS
-416 ARRIVLATNV
+416 SRRIVLATNV

-447 NRYSVRAKV
+447 NRYSTRAKV

-519 RLGDIG
+519 RLGDIAE
-525 DFPFIES
+525 FPFIEA
-532 PSSRLIADGY
+532 PSSRLITDGY
-542 LLLQELGAV
+542 QLLQELGAV
-551 DSNRQITEIGL
+551 DSQRRITEIGL

-581 RENCLSEILVI
+581 RENCLSEILII
-592 ASVLSMQDPRERPM
+592 ASVLSIQDPRERPM

-615 HAKFIGEGSDFM
+615 HSKFIGENSDFM
-627 SYLKIW
+627 SYLKLW
-633 DFYDSALKT
+633 DFFDNALKI
-642 KKSNKDLLNICHANF
+642 KKSNKDLLNQCHANF

-670 GQILQIVEELG
+670 GQLREIVEEMD
-681 FLIPSPFKGEGKDGG
+681 FKRNE
-696 KNLAHISK
+696 
-704 TSPSRPISP
+704 
-713 SPQPLS
+713 
-719 HQGRGVLSSSPQ
+719 
-731 QRKTPYPLVGE
+731 
-742 GVHVLES
+742 
-749 AKEATFEQIHKSL
+749 KEATFEQVHKAL

-794 GLKKIR
+794 GLKKTR

-811 TSKLYARCVAKIE
+811 TTKLYARCVARIE

-836 ESTYSDPRWDRKMGM
+836 ESQYSDPRWDRKMGM

-871 HYGPINPTESR
+871 HYGPINPKESR

-890 ALGELDTKAR
+890 ANGEFDTRAA
-900 FYVENERLIAEVEE
+900 FFVANERLIAEVEE

-925 VDEHQLFAFYDSKV
+925 VDEHQLFAFYDTKI
-939 PADITNAA
+939 PADIFNAI
-947 SFEQWREGA
+947 SFEKWRVEA
-956 EKLNPRLLY
+956 EKVNSKLLY

-986 TLLLRQF
+986 KMSL
-993 GRSDALVANH
+993 G
-1003 SKGNRD
+1003 
-1009 EGVAP
+1009 GVEIP
-1014 TNVLI
+1014 
-1019 SLKYRF
+1019 LKYRF

-1035 AAVPLALLN
+1035 AMIPLALLN
-1044 QLDPT
+1044 QLDAT

-1061 KLTYLIKALPKAFRR
+1061 KLTYLIKALPKTFRR

-1082 EFVTGFLDEISNPT
+1082 EFVTGFLLYAENQS
-1096 SSFRRKSESSDLTTT
+1096 
-1111 TLDSDFRRNDGKGD
+1111 
-1125 DEWQN
+1125 
-1130 LPLLETLAAYIQ
+1130 LPILETLAVYIQ
-1142 HKTTLKISKD
+1142 QKTTLKISKD
-1152 DWVLAEMPVHHLMN
+1152 DWDLSDMPPHHIMN
-1166 FSIVDDA
+1166 FSVVDGA

-1183 RALQKQLGQAAQ
+1183 SGLKKQLGSAAQ

-1227 SLKVTGYPALED
+1227 GLKVTGYPALED
-1239 NIDAVSVKL
+1239 NIDEVSVRL
-1248 FDTAREAEISHRQ
+1248 FDTENEAKLSHRK
-1261 GVCRLM
+1261 GVARLM
-1267 RFELQAQIKQ
+1267 RFELKEQIKQ

-1290 AFRSIISPDDLREDM
+1290 AFRNIVSPDDLREDL

-1317 DDLPRTNA
+1317 DDLPRSNA
-1325 DFMKLKARARTRLPA
+1325 DFMKLKQRARTRLPA
-1340 VSEAIARQAQAIA
+1340 VSEAIARQAQAVA
-1353 TEYQLLAAKQA
+1353 TEYQSLLNQQAK
-1364 QMPATVNRLKRD
+1364 MPATVNRLKKD
-1376 VESQTQLLV
+1376 VEQQVQLLV
-1385 YKNCFTQTPW
+1385 YKNCFSQTPW
-1395 EYLQNIPRYLKAL
+1395 EYLQHVPRYLKAL
-1408 RLRIEKQPA
+1408 NLRIQKQPA
-1417 NPERD
+1417 NPDRD

-1430 ALWQKWQDKINQLQT
+1430 LIWQKWQDKIAQIN
-1445 AGSLILPALQDYRWL
+1445 ASGSLIPYALQDYRWL

-1484 EKTWAEINH
+1484 EKTWADITG

>member
-1 MQINQSVNQSVS
+1 MIKLRPMSLSKPQQLIPANFDA
-13 QTTLQTLETALQTCM
+13 ALQLCM
-28 LADKHALRRK
+28 LADRHPLRRK
-38 LRDVADLIKLADE
+38 WQEVKTLQKSADDKSLAK
-51 NARLKSQRLLGEI
+51 AQRLINEI
-64 AQKVRTSQQKYA
+64 AQKLNTSQIKYQQ
-76 ARLASLPKPEYPLE
+76 RLISLPKPVYPQE
-90 LPVSARRDEIAAA
+90 LPVSAKKDEIAAA
-103 ISKNQV
+103 ISKHQV

-124 PKICLELGRGVA
+124 PKICLELGRGVS
-136 GFIGHTQPRRIAAR
+136 GLIGHTQPRRIAAR

-165 EVVGYKVRFNDKI
+165 EVVGYKVRFNDKLS
-178 TEGSYVKLMTDGILL
+178 ESSYVKLMTDGILL

-228 QLLPKRPDLKV
+228 QLLIKRPDLKI
-239 IVTSATIDATRFSSH
+239 IVTSATIDANRFSQH
-254 FSAQTSVGVI
+254 FNG
-264 KAAPVIEV
+264 APVIEV

-287 SAGFRAKESA
+287 TAGFRARESA
-297 QAENAQF
+297 EAENEQF
-304 DLDEETDT
+304 DLEDDT
-312 TLDNIP
+312 IF
-318 AGSILGITKKAKTES
+318 GIARKAKTEA

-346 EAIMD
+346 EAILD

-376 VAEHLRKY
+376 VADHLRKY

-404 IEDQQKIFKPHS
+404 IEDQQKIFKSHS
-416 ARRIVLATNV
+416 TRRIVLATNV

-434 GIKYVIDAGLARM
+434 GIKYVIDAGLARV
-447 NRYSVRAKV
+447 NRYSPRAKV

-486 LYSEQD
+486 LYTEQD
-492 FDGRPEFTEPEIL
+492 FNGRPEFTEPEIL
-505 RSSLASVILRMAAL
+505 RSSLAAVILRMAAL
-519 RLGDIG
+519 RLGDVTE
-525 DFPFIES
+525 FPFIEA
-532 PSSRLIADGY
+532 PTSRLIADGY

-551 DSNRQITEIGL
+551 DAKRQITETGL

-581 RENCLSEILVI
+581 REQCLNEILII
-592 ASVLSMQDPRERPM
+592 ASVLSIQDPRERPM

-615 HAKFIGEGSDFM
+615 HAKFAGEGSDFM
-627 SYLKIW
+627 SYLKLW
-633 DFYDSALKT
+633 DFFDNALKT
-642 KKSNKDLLNICHANF
+642 KKSNKDLLNQCHSNF

-670 GQILQIVEELG
+670 AQLLDIVSEME
-681 FLIPSPFKGEGKDGG
+681 FKLNE
-696 KNLAHISK
+696 
-704 TSPSRPISP
+704 
-713 SPQPLS
+713 
-719 HQGRGVLSSSPQ
+719 
-731 QRKTPYPLVGE
+731 
-742 GVHVLES
+742 
-749 AKEATFEQIHKSL
+749 KEASFEQIHKAL

-775 DNDSYA
+775 DSESYA

-788 FVAPGS
+788 FIAPGS
-794 GLKKIR
+794 TLKKLR

-811 TSKLYARCVAKIE
+811 TTKLYARCVAKIE

-836 ESTYSDPRWDRKMGM
+836 ESHYSDPRWDRKMGM

-871 HYGPINPTESR
+871 HYGPINAVESR

-890 ALGELDTKAR
+890 ANGEFDTRAP
-900 FYVENERLIAEVEE
+900 FFIANEQLIAEVEE

-925 VDEHQLFAFYDSKV
+925 VDEHKLFAFYDAKI
-939 PADITNAA
+939 PADVYNAA
-947 SFEQWREGA
+947 SFESWRQDA
-956 EKLNPRLLY
+956 EKVNPKLLF

-986 TLLLRQF
+986 KLIL
-993 GRSDALVANH
+993 D
-1003 SKGNRD
+1003 
-1009 EGVAP
+1009 GVE
-1014 TNVLI
+1014 VL
-1019 SLKYRF
+1019 LKYRF
-1025 EPSHILDGVT
+1025 EPGHVLDGVT
-1035 AAVPLALLN
+1035 ATIPLALLN
-1044 QLDPT
+1044 QLNPT
-1049 PTEWLVPGMLRE
+1049 QTDWLVPGMLRE
-1061 KLTYLIKALPKAFRR
+1061 KLTYLIKALPKTFRR

-1082 EFVTGFLDEISNPT
+1082 EFVTGFL
-1096 SSFRRKSESSDLTTT
+1096 ESV
-1111 TLDSDFRRNDGKGD
+1111 ND
-1125 DEWQN
+1125 QYSQ
-1130 LPLLETLAAYIQ
+1130 PLLDLLAAYVQ

-1152 DWVLAEMPVHHLMN
+1152 DWQFNEITPHHLMN

-1183 RALQKQLGQAAQ
+1183 YALKKQLGSAAQ

-1227 SLKVTGYPALED
+1227 GLKVTGYPALED
-1239 NIDAVSVKL
+1239 NTDSVAVKL
-1248 FDTAREAEISHRQ
+1248 FDTEREAEKNHRL
-1261 GVCRLM
+1261 GICRLM
-1267 RFELQAQIKQ
+1267 RFELKEQMKQ
-1277 LEKGLPNFNQYAL
+1277 LEKSLPNFNQYAL
-1290 AFRSIISPDDLREDM
+1290 LLRNVMSPEDLREDM
-1305 LTAIADRAFIGE
+1305 VTAIADRAFIGE
-1317 DDLPRTNA
+1317 DDLPRNNA
-1325 DFMKLKARARTRLPA
+1325 DFMKLKQRARTRLPA
-1340 VSEAIARQAQAIA
+1340 VSEAVARQAQAIA
-1353 TEYQLLAAKQA
+1353 AEYQLLIQKQG
-1364 QMPATVNRLKRD
+1364 QMGSAVNRLKRD
-1376 VESQTQLLV
+1376 LEQQVGLLI
-1385 YKNCFTQTPW
+1385 YKGCFTQTPW

-1408 RLRIEKQPA
+1408 RLRIEKHPA
-1417 NPERD
+1417 NPDRD

-1430 ALWQKWQDKINQLQT
+1430 LIWQKWQDKVN
-1445 AGSLILPALQDYRWL
+1445 ALHQAHLDVPQNLLDFRWL

-1484 EKTWAEINH
+1484 EKTWQDICS

>member
-1 MQINQSVNQSVS
+1 MRLMNDSLQKIQSQ
-13 QTTLQTLETALQTCM
+13 LAICM
-28 LADKHALRRK
+28 LADKQALRRK
-38 LRDVADLIKLADE
+38 LRDIADLQKSPDD
-51 NARLKSQRLLGEI
+51 NANVKSQRLLGEV
-64 AQKVRTSQQKYA
+64 AQKIRASQAIYS
-76 ARLASLPKPEYPLE
+76 ARKANLPKPEYPLE
-90 LPVSARRDEIAAA
+90 LPVSARRDEISKA
-103 ISKNQV
+103 IANNQV

-136 GFIGHTQPRRIAAR
+136 GLIGHTQPRRIAAR

-178 TEGSYVKLMTDGILL
+178 TDASYVKLMTDGILL

-239 IVTSATIDATRFSSH
+239 IVTSATIDAERFSSH
-254 FSAQTSVGVI
+254 FSG
-264 KAAPVIEV
+264 APVIEV

-287 SAGFRAKESA
+287 KAGFRAKESA

-304 DLDEETDT
+304 DLEDE
-312 TLDNIP
+312 
-318 AGSILGITKKAKTES
+318 SIFGIARKAKTEA

-416 ARRIVLATNV
+416 ERRIVLATNV

-447 NRYSVRAKV
+447 NRYSTRAQV

-492 FDGRPEFTEPEIL
+492 FDGRAEFTEPEIL

-519 RLGDIG
+519 RLGDIA
-525 DFPFIES
+525 DFPFIEA
-532 PSSRLIADGY
+532 PSSRLITDGY
-542 LLLQELGAV
+542 QLLQELGAV

-570 PRVGRMILAAK
+570 PRGGRMILAAK
-581 RENCLSEILVI
+581 RENCLAEILII

-615 HAKFIGEGSDFM
+615 HSKFIGEGSDFM

-633 DFYDSALKT
+633 DFYDNALKT
-642 KKSNKDLLNICHANF
+642 KKSNKDLLNICHVNF

-670 GQILQIVEELG
+670 GQIKQIVDEME
-681 FLIPSPFKGEGKDGG
+681 FKF
-696 KNLAHISK
+696 N
-704 TSPSRPISP
+704 T
-713 SPQPLS
+713 
-719 HQGRGVLSSSPQ
+719 
-731 QRKTPYPLVGE
+731 
-742 GVHVLES
+742 ES
-749 AKEATFEQIHKSL
+749 ANFEKIHKAL

-794 GLKKIR
+794 GLKKTR

-836 ESTYSDPRWDRKMGM
+836 ESQYSDPRWDRKMGM

-871 HYGPINPTESR
+871 HYGPINPKESR
-882 EIFIREAL
+882 AIFIREAL
-890 ALGELDTKAR
+890 GNGEFDTRAA
-900 FYVENERLIAEVEE
+900 FFVANERLIAEVEE

-925 VDEHQLFAFYDSKV
+925 VDEDQLFAFYDSKI
-939 PADITNAA
+939 PADIYNAA
-947 SFEQWREGA
+947 SFEKWREGV
-956 EKLNPRLLY
+956 EKLNPKLLY

-977 AITAVQFPE
+977 AITALQFPE
-986 TLLLRQF
+986 
-993 GRSDALVANH
+993 
-1003 SKGNRD
+1003 KM
-1009 EGVAP
+1009 
-1014 TNVLI
+1014 VLSAI
-1019 SLKYRF
+1019 GAKQTVEIPLKYRF
-1025 EPSHILDGVT
+1025 EPNHILDGVT
-1035 AAVPLALLN
+1035 ATVPLALLN
-1044 QLDPT
+1044 QLDHI

-1061 KLTYLIKALPKAFRR
+1061 KLTYLIKALPKTFRR

-1082 EFVTGFLDEISNPT
+1082 EFVTGFLD
-1096 SSFRRKSESSDLTTT
+1096 
-1111 TLDSDFRRNDGKGD
+1111 
-1125 DEWQN
+1125 QN
-1130 LPLLETLAAYIQ
+1130 KVGEAPIKLALAAHIQ
-1142 HKTTLKISKD
+1142 RVTTLKISVE
-1152 DWVLAEMPVHHLMN
+1152 DWTEETPAHLLMN
-1166 FSIVDDA
+1166 FSIADDA

-1183 RALQKQLGQAAQ
+1183 IALKKQLGSAAQ

-1227 SLKVTGYPALED
+1227 GLKVTGYPALED
-1239 NIDAVSVKL
+1239 NVESVSIKL
-1248 FDTAREAEISHRQ
+1248 FDTAHEAEIKHRQ

-1267 RFELQAQIKQ
+1267 RFELKEQIKQ

-1290 AFRSIISPDDLREDM
+1290 SLRNVMSPDDLSEDI

-1325 DFMKLKARARTRLPA
+1325 DFMKLKQRARTRLPA

-1353 TEYQLLAAKQA
+1353 TEFQLLAIQRAK
-1364 QMPATVNRLKRD
+1364 MPATVNRLKKD
-1376 VESQTQLLV
+1376 VDTQVQLLV
-1385 YKNCFTQTPW
+1385 YKSCFSQTPW
-1395 EYLQNIPRYLKAL
+1395 EYLQNIPRYLKGL
-1408 RLRIEKQPA
+1408 RLRIEKHPS
-1417 NPERD
+1417 NPDRD
-1422 GKNAASVG
+1422 GKNAASVS
-1430 ALWQKWQDKINQLQT
+1430 AVWQKWQDKTNQLQ
-1445 AGSLILPALQDYRWL
+1445 ASGSFIPPALQDYRWL

-1484 EKTWAEINH
+1484 EKSWQDLNR

>member
-1 MQINQSVNQSVS
+1 MQPAM
-13 QTTLQTLETALQTCM
+13 TTSFNHSAFNFSSFTQQLHLQLQTCM
-28 LADKHALRRK
+28 LADRHALRRK
-38 LRDVADLIKLADE
+38 ARDADDLLKLKDE
-51 NARLKSQRLLGEI
+51 KSALKAQRLLGEI
-64 AQKVRTSQQKYA
+64 AQKMRTSQAKYS
-76 ARLASLPKPEYPLE
+76 ARLANLPQPEYPLE
-90 LPVSARRDEIAAA
+90 LPVSSRRDEIAKA
-103 ISKNQV
+103 IQNNQV

-124 PKICLELGRGVA
+124 PKICLGLGRGVA
-136 GFIGHTQPRRIAAR
+136 GLIGHTQPRRIAAR

-165 EVVGYKVRFNDKI
+165 EVVGYKVRFNDKLS
-178 TEGSYVKLMTDGILL
+178 ESSYVKLMTDGILL

-214 ERSLNIDFLLGYLK
+214 ERSLNIDFLLGYMK
-228 QLLPKRPDLKV
+228 QLLPKRPELKV
-239 IVTSATIDATRFSSH
+239 IVTSATIDAERFSSH
-254 FSAQTSVGVI
+254 FNG
-264 KAAPVIEV
+264 APVIEV

-287 SAGFRAKESA
+287 SAGFRARQSA
-297 QAENAQF
+297 EADNAQF
-304 DLDEETDT
+304 DLDDDTDFNSEN
-312 TLDNIP
+312 L
-318 AGSILGITKKAKTES
+318 LGIPRKAKTEA
-333 RWLEEDDEEEAIE
+333 RWRTAKDWIAEDDEEEAIE

-376 VAEHLRKY
+376 TADHLRKY
-384 QGRSTKL
+384 QGRSAKL

-404 IEDQQKIFKPHS
+404 IEDQQKIFKSHS
-416 ARRIVLATNV
+416 SRRIVLATNV

-486 LYSEQD
+486 LYSEED
-492 FDGRPEFTEPEIL
+492 FNGRPEFTEPEIL
-505 RSSLASVILRMAAL
+505 RSSLAAVILRMTAL
-519 RLGDIG
+519 RLGDVTE
-525 DFPFIES
+525 FPFIEA

-551 DSNRQITEIGL
+551 NAQRQITEIGL

-581 RENCLSEILVI
+581 REGCLKEILII
-592 ASVLSMQDPRERPM
+592 ASVLSIQDPRERPM

-615 HAKFIGEGSDFM
+615 HAKFAGEGSDFM
-627 SYLKIW
+627 TYLKLW
-633 DFYDSALKT
+633 EWFDSALKT
-642 KKSNKDLLNICHANF
+642 KKSNKDLLNQCHANF

-670 GQILQIVEELG
+670 GQLQEIVEE
-681 FLIPSPFKGEGKDGG
+681 IWPEAVSVRQAIQTQEANERVTKT
-696 KNLAHISK
+696 AHLV
-704 TSPSRPISP
+704 RRG
-713 SPQPLS
+713 LS
-719 HQGRGVLSSSPQ
+719 EAGDKAIVMNEAQKYEQ
-731 QRKTPYPLVGE
+731 
-742 GVHVLES
+742 VHK
-749 AKEATFEQIHKSL
+749 AL

-775 DNDSYA
+775 ESESYA

-788 FVAPGS
+788 HIAPGS
-794 GLKKIR
+794 TLKKTR

-811 TSKLYARCVAKIE
+811 TTKLYARCVAKIE

-836 ESTYSDPRWDRKMGM
+836 ESQYSDSRWDRKMGM

-871 HYGPINPTESR
+871 HYGPINPQESR

-890 ALGELDTKAR
+890 ANGEFDSKAA
-900 FYVENERLIAEVEE
+900 FFVANERLIAEVEE

-925 VDEHQLFAFYDSKV
+925 VDEHQLFAFYDSKI
-939 PADITNAA
+939 PADIFQAA
-947 SFEQWREGA
+947 TFEKWREGA
-956 EKLNPRLLY
+956 EKLNPKLLY

-986 TLLLRQF
+986 KMYL
-993 GRSDALVANH
+993 GDIN
-1003 SKGNRD
+1003 D
-1009 EGVAP
+1009 GVE
-1014 TNVLI
+1014 T

-1025 EPSHILDGVT
+1025 EPGHILDGVT
-1035 AAVPLALLN
+1035 ATIPLVLLN
-1044 QLDPT
+1044 QLDPR

-1061 KLTYLIKALPKAFRR
+1061 KLTYLIKALPKSFRR

-1082 EFVTGFLDEISNPT
+1082 EFVTGFLQHA
-1096 SSFRRKSESSDLTTT
+1096 ESQP
-1111 TLDSDFRRNDGKGD
+1111 NV
-1125 DEWQN
+1125 
-1130 LPLLETLAAYIQ
+1130 PLLETLASYIQ
-1142 HKTTLKISKD
+1142 HKTTLKISQD
-1152 DWVLAEMPVHHLMN
+1152 DWVLNDIPPHHLMN
-1166 FSIVDDA
+1166 FSVVDDA

-1195 LTFRN
+1195 LTFRS
-1200 TSPDIEKTGL
+1200 TSPDIEKTNL

-1227 SLKVTGYPALED
+1227 GLKVTGYPALED

-1248 FDTAREAEISHRQ
+1248 FDTAQEAEVNHRQ
-1261 GVCRLM
+1261 GVARLM
-1267 RFELQAQIKQ
+1267 RFELKEQVKQ

-1290 AFRSIISPDDLREDM
+1290 VFRNIMSPDDLREDL

-1317 DDLPRTNA
+1317 DDLPRSNA
-1325 DFMKLKARARTRLPA
+1325 QFMQLKQRARTRLPA
-1340 VSEAIARQAQAIA
+1340 VSEAVARQAQAIA
-1353 TEYQLLAAKQA
+1353 TEYQNLINSQAK
-1364 QMPATVNRLKRD
+1364 MPATVNRLKKD
-1376 VESQTQLLV
+1376 VEQQVQLLV

-1395 EYLQNIPRYLKAL
+1395 AHLQHVPRYLKAL
-1408 RLRIEKQPA
+1408 NLRIQKQPT

-1430 ALWQKWQDKINQLQT
+1430 MLWQKWQDKTLQLKQ
-1445 AGSLILPALQDYRWL
+1445 AGSHISPALQDYRWL

-1484 EKTWAEINH
+1484 EKTWQEINY